1 MYMYMC
7 VYVYMYHPLFYGLR
21 GIKPTGHKIRVQRVP
36 FSKRFKPSPK
46 QTQQFR
52 YRRVGNWK
60 FDRMKQNCV
69 WFFQTENNFQF
80 FSYLFSVFSIFWSY
94 VMKILLSRSG
104 LPDIDLCI
112 ISNILNNFKGI
123 QQSFQYLL
131 FLKKKEKKEE
141 EQVLPVDPKDFSA
154 KRTFVISDLS
164 SARSNLSLPW
174 YLIGCR
180 GDKEDAH
187 CAHAIHPSIIAEC

>member
-1 MYMYMC
+1 MYVYVYVYVCVC

-69 WFFQTENNFQF
+69 WFLQTENNFQF
-80 FSYLFSVFSIFWSY
+80 SSYLFLYFLFLCFWSN

-104 LPDIDLCI
+104 LPDIDLRI
-112 ISNILNNFKGI
+112 ILDILKNFELARVFNTACCLRK
-123 QQSFQYLL
+123 
-131 FLKKKEKKEE
+131 
-141 EQVLPVDPKDFSA
+141 
-154 KRTFVISDLS
+154 KRTGITSGLESF
-164 SARSNLSLPW
+164 
-174 YLIGCR
+174 
-180 GDKEDAH
+180 
-187 CAHAIHPSIIAEC
+187 